1 MVEVKEFYNELLNND
16 ISFFTG
22 VPDSLLKSFCAYIKD
37 NVSAHKNI
45 VSANEGNAIGLASG
59 YYLASKKIG
68 LVYMQNSG
76 LGNAMNPLASLA
88 DKLVYSIP
96 MLLVI
101 GWRGEPNK
109 KDEPQHKKQGL
120 ITTETLEMLEIKYEI
135 LDESTNN
142 DEMKLK
148 VKKAYCYMKENNE
161 PYALV
166 IKKDTF
172 DEYKLKNNT
181 VFDFEMT
188 REEAIEI
195 VVSKMKENSATVS
208 TTGMASRELFELREK
223 HKENHSKD
231 FLTVG
236 SMGHASQIAL
246 GIALS
251 NKTKD
256 VYCIDGDGA
265 LLMHLGG
272 LAIIGNA
279 EPKNFRHILINN
291 GAHDS
296 VGGQE
301 TVGFKI
307 DTLDI
312 AKACG
317 YKECYSCSSKVELL
331 NLSEKI
337 INVEGPVLLEIKVK
351 KGARKDLGRPT
362 TTPIE
367 NKEAFME
374 FLDIQGDN

>member
-1 MVEVKEFYNELLNND
+1 MIEVKEFYSELLNND

-37 NVSAHKNI
+37 NVSRDKNI
-45 VSANEGNAIGLASG
+45 ISANEGNAIGLAAG
-59 YYLASKKIG
+59 YHLGTRKIG

-76 LGNAMNPLASLA
+76 IGNAVNPLASLA

-101 GWRGEPNK
+101 GWRGEPDT

-120 ITTETLEMLEIKYEI
+120 ITVETLDLLEIKYEVF
-135 LDESTNN
+135 DKATSNE
-142 DEMKLK
+142 EMRLK
-148 VKKAYCYMKENNE
+148 VKKAYKHMKKENE

-172 DEYKLKNNT
+172 DKYKLKNNPN
-181 VFDFEMT
+181 FDFEMT
-188 REEAIEI
+188 REEAIE
-195 VVSKMKENSATVS
+195 VVIANMKKESVIVS

-223 HKENHSKD
+223 YKENHNRD

-236 SMGHASQIAL
+236 SMGHASQIAM
-246 GIALS
+246 GIAVS
-251 NKTKD
+251 NNDKE

-272 LAIIGNA
+272 VAIIGNQQ
-279 EPKNFRHILINN
+279 PKNFKHILINN
-291 GAHDS
+291 GSHDS

-301 TVGFKI
+301 TVGLKI
-307 DTLDI
+307 DTLAI

-317 YKECYSCSSKVELL
+317 YKKCYSCSSKQELIK
-331 NLSEKI
+331 LSKEI
-337 INVEGPVLLEIKVK
+337 SDIEGPILIEIKVK
-351 KGARKDLGRPT
+351 KGSRKDLGRPGA
-362 TTPIE
+362 TPIE
-367 NKEAFME
+367 NKEIFME
-374 FLDIQGDN
+374 FLDK

>member
-1 MVEVKEFYNELLNND
+1 MVEVKEFYNELLDND

-45 VSANEGNAIGLASG
+45 ISANEGNAIGLASG
-59 YYLASKKIG
+59 YYLGTRKIG

-76 LGNAMNPLASLA
+76 LGNAVNPLASLT

-101 GWRGEPNK
+101 GWRGEPK
-109 KDEPQHKKQGL
+109 RHDEPQHKKQGL
-120 ITTETLEMLEIKYEI
+120 ITTETLEMLGIKYEI
-135 LDESTNN
+135 LDTDTNN

-148 VKKAYCYMKENNE
+148 VKKAYSYMNENNE

-172 DEYKLKNNT
+172 DEYKLKSNT
-181 VFDFEMT
+181 SFEFKMT

-195 VVSKMKENSATVS
+195 VVSQMKENSVIVS

-223 HKENHSKD
+223 HKENHNKD

-251 NKTKD
+251 NKDKE
-256 VYCIDGDGA
+256 VYCIDGDGS

-301 TVGFKI
+301 TVGLKI
-307 DTLDI
+307 DTLAI

-317 YKECYSCSSKVELL
+317 YKECYSCSSKAELL

-337 INVEGPVLLEIKVK
+337 TNVEGSVLLEIKVK

-374 FLDIQGDN
+374 FLDK

>member
-1 MVEVKEFYNELLNND
+1 MIDIKEFYNELLNND
-16 ISFFTG
+16 INFFTG

-37 NVSAHKNI
+37 NVSSEKNI
-45 VSANEGNAIGLASG
+45 ISANEGNAIGLASG
-59 YYLASKKIG
+59 YYLATRKIG

-76 LGNAMNPLASLA
+76 LGNALNPLASLV

-96 MLLVI
+96 MLLII

-120 ITTETLEMLEIKYEI
+120 ITTETLEMLGIKYEI
-135 LDESTNN
+135 LDEDTNN

-148 VKKAYCYMKENNE
+148 VKKAYNYMTENKE

-181 VFDFEMT
+181 SFDFEMT

-195 VVSKMKENSATVS
+195 IVSKMKEDSVIVS

-223 HKENHSKD
+223 HKENHNKD

-251 NKTKD
+251 NKEKD

-272 LAIIGNA
+272 LSIIGNQS
-279 EPKNFRHILINN
+279 PKNFKHILINN

-307 DTLDI
+307 DILAI

-317 YKECYSCSSKVELL
+317 YKECYSCSSKVELIRL
-331 NLSEKI
+331 AEKI
-337 INVEGPVLLEIKVK
+337 TDVEGPVLLEIKVK

-367 NKEAFME
+367 NKEAFIK
-374 FLDIQGDN
+374 FLNK

>member
-37 NVSAHKNI
+37 NVSSENNI

-59 YYLASKKIG
+59 YYLGTRKIG

-76 LGNAMNPLASLA
+76 LGNAVNPLASLA

-109 KDEPQHKKQGL
+109 KDEPQHKKQGV
-120 ITTETLEMLEIKYEI
+120 ITTETLEMLGIKYEI
-135 LDESTNN
+135 LDEASNN

-148 VKKAYCYMKENNE
+148 VKKAYSYMKENNE

-181 VFDFEMT
+181 SFDFEMT

-195 VVSKMKENSATVS
+195 VVSNMKENSVAVS

-223 HKENHSKD
+223 YKENHNRD

-251 NKTKD
+251 NKDKD

-307 DTLDI
+307 DTLAI

-317 YKECYSCSSKVELL
+317 YKQCYSCSSKEELL

-337 INVEGPVLLEIKVK
+337 TTVEGPVLLEIKVK

-374 FLDIQGDN
+374 FLDK

>member
-1 MVEVKEFYNELLNND
+1 MIEVKEFYSELLNND

-37 NVSAHKNI
+37 NVSRDKNI
-45 VSANEGNAIGLASG
+45 ISANEGNAIGLAAG
-59 YYLASKKIG
+59 YHLGTRKIG

-76 LGNAMNPLASLA
+76 IGNAVNPLASLA

-101 GWRGEPNK
+101 GWRGEPDK

-120 ITTETLEMLEIKYEI
+120 ITIETLELLGIKYEVFNKTTSN
-135 LDESTNN
+135 E
-142 DEMKLK
+142 EMRLK
-148 VKKAYCYMKENNE
+148 VEKAYKHMKKENE

-172 DEYKLKNNT
+172 DEYKLKNNPD
-181 VFDFEMT
+181 FDFEMT
-188 REEAIEI
+188 REEAIEAVI
-195 VVSKMKENSATVS
+195 ANMKEESVIVS

-223 HKENHSKD
+223 YKQNHNRD

-236 SMGHASQIAL
+236 SMGHASQIAM
-246 GIALS
+246 GIAVS
-251 NKTKD
+251 NNDKD

-272 LAIIGNA
+272 VAVIGNQ
-279 EPKNFRHILINN
+279 EPKNFKHILINN

-301 TVGFKI
+301 TVGLKI
-307 DTLDI
+307 DILAI

-317 YKECYSCSSKVELL
+317 YKKCYSCSSKQELL
-331 NLSEKI
+331 KLSKEI
-337 INVEGPVLLEIKVK
+337 PNIEGPVLVEIKVK
-351 KGARKDLGRPT
+351 KGARKDLGRPGA
-362 TTPIE
+362 TPIE
-367 NKEAFME
+367 NKEIFMG
-374 FLDIQGDN
+374 FLDK

>member
-1 MVEVKEFYNELLNND
+1 MIEVKEFYSELLNND

-37 NVSAHKNI
+37 NVSRDKNI
-45 VSANEGNAIGLASG
+45 ISANEGNAIGLAAG
-59 YYLASKKIG
+59 YHLGTRKIG

-76 LGNAMNPLASLA
+76 IGNAVNPLASLA

-101 GWRGEPNK
+101 GWRGEPDK

-120 ITTETLEMLEIKYEI
+120 ITIETLELLGIKYEVFNKTTSN
-135 LDESTNN
+135 E
-142 DEMKLK
+142 EMRLK
-148 VKKAYCYMKENNE
+148 VEKAYKHMKKENE

-172 DEYKLKNNT
+172 DEYKLKNNPN
-181 VFDFEMT
+181 FDFEMT
-188 REEAIEI
+188 REEAIEAVI
-195 VVSKMKENSATVS
+195 ANMKEESVIVS

-223 HKENHSKD
+223 YKQNHNRD

-236 SMGHASQIAL
+236 SMGHASQIAM
-246 GIALS
+246 GIAVS
-251 NKTKD
+251 NNDKD

-272 LAIIGNA
+272 VAVIGNQ
-279 EPKNFRHILINN
+279 EPKNFKHILINN

-301 TVGFKI
+301 TVGLKI
-307 DTLDI
+307 DILAI

-317 YKECYSCSSKVELL
+317 YKKCYSCSSKQELL
-331 NLSEKI
+331 KLSKEI
-337 INVEGPVLLEIKVK
+337 PNIEGPVLVEIKVK
-351 KGARKDLGRPT
+351 KGARKDLGRPGA
-362 TTPIE
+362 TPIE
-367 NKEAFME
+367 NKEIFMG
-374 FLDIQGDN
+374 FLDK

>member
-1 MVEVKEFYNELLNND
+1 MVEVKGFYSELLNND

-22 VPDSLLKSFCAYIKD
+22 VPDSLLKSFCAYIKE
-37 NVSAHKNI
+37 NVSSEKNI
-45 VSANEGNAIGLASG
+45 ISANEGNAIGLVSG
-59 YYLASKKIG
+59 YYLATRKIG

-76 LGNAMNPLASLA
+76 IGNALNPLASLA

-120 ITTETLEMLEIKYEI
+120 ITTETLDMLGIKYEI
-135 LDESTNN
+135 LDADTNN

-148 VKKAYCYMKENNE
+148 VKKAYNYMTENNE

-172 DEYKLKNNT
+172 DDYKLKNNT
-181 VFDFEMT
+181 SFDFEMT
-188 REEAIEI
+188 REEAIEAVI
-195 VVSKMKENSATVS
+195 ANMKEESVIVS

-223 HKENHSKD
+223 YKQNHNRD

-236 SMGHASQIAL
+236 SMGHASQIAM
-246 GIALS
+246 GIAVS
-251 NKTKD
+251 NNDKD

-272 LAIIGNA
+272 VAVIGNQ
-279 EPKNFRHILINN
+279 EPKNFKHILINN

-301 TVGFKI
+301 TVGLKI
-307 DTLDI
+307 DILAI

-317 YKECYSCSSKVELL
+317 YKKCYSCSSKQELL
-331 NLSEKI
+331 KLSKEI
-337 INVEGPVLLEIKVK
+337 PNIEGPVLVEIKVK
-351 KGARKDLGRPT
+351 KGARKDLGRPGA
-362 TTPIE
+362 TPIE
-367 NKEAFME
+367 NKEIFMG
-374 FLDIQGDN
+374 FLDK

>member
-1 MVEVKEFYNELLNND
+1 MIEVKAFYEELLKND

-37 NVSAHKNI
+37 NVSSDKNI
-45 VSANEGNAIGLASG
+45 VSANEGNAIGLAAG
-59 YYLASKKIG
+59 YHLGTRKIG

-76 LGNAMNPLASLA
+76 IGNAINPLASLA

-120 ITTETLEMLEIKYEI
+120 ITVETLDLLGIKYDVI
-135 LDESTNN
+135 DKATNN
-142 DEMKLK
+142 DEMRVKL
-148 VKKAYCYMKENNE
+148 KKAYTHMKKENE

-166 IKKDTF
+166 VKKDTF

-181 VFDFEMT
+181 NFDFELT
-188 REEAIEI
+188 REEAIEVLI
-195 VVSKMKENSATVS
+195 ENIKEESVIVS
-208 TTGMASRELFELREK
+208 TTGMASRELYELREK
-223 HKENHSKD
+223 YKENHNKD

-246 GIALS
+246 GVALS
-251 NKTKD
+251 NKDKE

-272 LAIIGNA
+272 LAIIGNQ

-301 TVGFKI
+301 TVGFEI
-307 DTLDI
+307 DTLAI

-317 YKECYSCSSKVELL
+317 YKKCYSCSSKEEVVK
-331 NLSEKI
+331 LSKEI
-337 INVEGPVLLEIKVK
+337 ADIEGSVLLEIKVK
-351 KGARKDLGRPT
+351 KGARKDLGRPKA
-362 TTPIE
+362 TPIE

-374 FLDIQGDN
+374 FLDK

>member
-37 NVSAHKNI
+37 NVSSENNI

-59 YYLASKKIG
+59 YYLGTRKIG

-76 LGNAMNPLASLA
+76 LGNAVNPLASLA

-109 KDEPQHKKQGL
+109 KDEPQHKKQGV
-120 ITTETLEMLEIKYEI
+120 ITTETLEMLGIKYEI
-135 LDESTNN
+135 LDEASNN

-148 VKKAYCYMKENNE
+148 VKKAYSYMKENNE

-195 VVSKMKENSATVS
+195 VVSNMKENSVAVS

-223 HKENHSKD
+223 YKENHNRD

-251 NKTKD
+251 NKDKD

-279 EPKNFRHILINN
+279 EPNNFRHILINN

-307 DTLDI
+307 DTLAI

-317 YKECYSCSSKVELL
+317 YKQCYSCSSKEELL

-337 INVEGPVLLEIKVK
+337 TTVEGPVLLEIKVK

-374 FLDIQGDN
+374 FLDK

>member
-1 MVEVKEFYNELLNND
+1 MIEVKAFYEELLNND

-37 NVSAHKNI
+37 NVSSDKNI
-45 VSANEGNAIGLASG
+45 VSANEGNAIGLAAG
-59 YYLASKKIG
+59 YHLGTRKIG

-76 LGNAMNPLASLA
+76 IGNAVNPLASLA

-101 GWRGEPNK
+101 GWRGEPK
-109 KDEPQHKKQGL
+109 RQDEPQHKKQGL
-120 ITTETLEMLEIKYEI
+120 ITVDTLDLLGIKYEV
-135 LDESTNN
+135 LDKATNN
-142 DEMKLK
+142 DEMRIKL
-148 VKKAYCYMKENNE
+148 KKAYTHMKKENE

-166 IKKDTF
+166 IKKDAF
-172 DEYKLKNNT
+172 DEYELKNNT
-181 VFDFEMT
+181 NFDFELT
-188 REEAIEI
+188 REEAIEVLI
-195 VVSKMKENSATVS
+195 ENINEDSVIVS

-223 HKENHSKD
+223 YKQNHNRD

-251 NKTKD
+251 NKDKD

-272 LAIIGNA
+272 LAIIGKQ
-279 EPKNFRHILINN
+279 ELKNFRHVLINN

-301 TVGFKI
+301 TVGLKI
-307 DTLDI
+307 DTLAI

-317 YKECYSCSSKVELL
+317 YKKCYSCSSKEELVKL
-331 NLSEKI
+331 LKELYGM
-337 INVEGPVLLEIKVK
+337 EGTVLLEIKVK
-351 KGARKDLGRPT
+351 KGARKDLGRPGA
-362 TTPIE
+362 TPIE
-367 NKEAFME
+367 NKETFME
-374 FLDIQGDN
+374 FLDK

>member
-37 NVSAHKNI
+37 NVSAKKNI
-45 VSANEGNAIGLASG
+45 ISANEGNAIGLASG
-59 YYLASKKIG
+59 YYLGTRKIG

-76 LGNAMNPLASLA
+76 IGNAVNPLASLT

-120 ITTETLEMLEIKYEI
+120 ITTETLEMLGIKYDI
-135 LDESTNN
+135 LDTDTNN

-148 VKKAYCYMKENNE
+148 VKKAYSYMNENNE

-195 VVSKMKENSATVS
+195 VVSKMKENSVAVS

-251 NKTKD
+251 NKDKE

-279 EPKNFRHILINN
+279 KPKNFRHILINN

-301 TVGFKI
+301 TVGLKI
-307 DTLDI
+307 DTLAI

-317 YKECYSCSSKVELL
+317 YKECYSCSSKVELI

-337 INVEGPVLLEIKVK
+337 TNVEGPVLLEVKVK

-374 FLDIQGDN
+374 FLSK

>member
-1 MVEVKEFYNELLNND
+1 M
-16 ISFFTG
+16 
-22 VPDSLLKSFCAYIKD
+22 
-37 NVSAHKNI
+37 
-45 VSANEGNAIGLASG
+45 
-59 YYLASKKIG
+59 
-68 LVYMQNSG
+68 
-76 LGNAMNPLASLA
+76 LG
-88 DKLVYSIP
+88 
-96 MLLVI
+96 
-101 GWRGEPNK
+101 
-109 KDEPQHKKQGL
+109 
-120 ITTETLEMLEIKYEI
+120 IKYEI
-135 LDESTNN
+135 LDEDTSN

-148 VKKAYCYMKENNE
+148 VKRAYSYMAKNNE

-172 DEYKLKNNT
+172 DEYKLKNNSI
-181 VFDFEMT
+181 FDFEMT

-195 VVSKMKENSATVS
+195 VISKMKENSVTVS

-223 HKENHSKD
+223 YKENHSRD

-251 NKTKD
+251 NKDKE

-272 LAIIGNA
+272 LAIIGNQDT
-279 EPKNFRHILINN
+279 KNFRHILINN

-307 DTLDI
+307 DVLAV

-317 YKECYSCSSKVELL
+317 YKECYSCSSKVELSR
-331 NLSEKI
+331 LSEKI
-337 INVEGPVLLEIKVK
+337 TDIEGPVLLEIKVE

-362 TTPIE
+362 TTPIQ
-367 NKEAFME
+367 NKEAFMK
-374 FLDIQGDN
+374 FLDE

>member
-37 NVSAHKNI
+37 NVSSEKNI

-59 YYLASKKIG
+59 YYLGTRKIG

-76 LGNAMNPLASLA
+76 LGNAVNPLASLA

-120 ITTETLEMLEIKYEI
+120 ITTETLEMLGIKYEI
-135 LDESTNN
+135 LDEATNN

-148 VKKAYCYMKENNE
+148 VKKAYSYMKENNE

-181 VFDFEMT
+181 SFDFEMT

-195 VVSKMKENSATVS
+195 VVSKMKENSVTVS

-223 HKENHSKD
+223 HKENHNRD

-251 NKTKD
+251 NKDKD

-272 LAIIGNA
+272 LAIIGNQ

-307 DTLDI
+307 DTLAI

-317 YKECYSCSSKVELL
+317 YKECYSCSSKEELL

-337 INVEGPVLLEIKVK
+337 TNVEGPVLLEIKVK

-374 FLDIQGDN
+374 FLDK

>member
-1 MVEVKEFYNELLNND
+1 MIEVKEFYNELLNND

-37 NVSAHKNI
+37 NVSSEKNI
-45 VSANEGNAIGLASG
+45 VSANEGNAIGLVSG

-76 LGNAMNPLASLA
+76 LGNAVNPLASLA

-101 GWRGEPNK
+101 GWRGEPK
-109 KDEPQHKKQGL
+109 RQDEPQHKKQGL
-120 ITTETLEMLEIKYEI
+120 ITIETLEMLGIKYEI
-135 LDESTNN
+135 LDEATNN
-142 DEMKLK
+142 DEMRLK
-148 VKKAYCYMKENNE
+148 VKRAYSYMKKNNE

-172 DEYKLKNNT
+172 DEYKLKNNSI
-181 VFDFEMT
+181 FDFEMT

-195 VVSKMKENSATVS
+195 VISKMKENSVTVS

-223 HKENHSKD
+223 HKENHSRD

-251 NKTKD
+251 NKDKE

-272 LAIIGNA
+272 LAIIGNQ
-279 EPKNFRHILINN
+279 ESKNFKHILINN
-291 GAHDS
+291 GSHDS

-307 DTLDI
+307 DTLAI

-317 YKECYSCSSKVELL
+317 YKECYSCSTKAELL

-337 INVEGPVLLEIKVK
+337 TNIEGPILLEIKVK

-367 NKEAFME
+367 NKEAFMK
-374 FLDIQGDN
+374 FLDK

>member
-1 MVEVKEFYNELLNND
+1 
-16 ISFFTG
+16 
-22 VPDSLLKSFCAYIKD
+22 LKSFCAFVKD
-37 NVSAHKNI
+37 NVNCDRNI
-45 VSANEGNAIGLASG
+45 VSANEGNAIGLAAG
-59 YYLASKKIG
+59 YHLGTGKIG

-76 LGNAMNPLASLA
+76 IGNAVNPLASLA

-120 ITTETLEMLEIKYEI
+120 VTVETLELLGIKYEV
-135 LDESTNN
+135 LDRNTSN
-142 DEMKLK
+142 DEMK
-148 VKKAYCYMKENNE
+148 VIINKAYKYMKENNE

-172 DEYKLKNNT
+172 EEYKLKNNI
-181 VFDFEMT
+181 VNDFEMT
-188 REEAIEI
+188 REGAIETI
-195 VVSKMKENSATVS
+195 INNMSEEAVIVS

-223 HKENHSKD
+223 YKESHNKD

-251 NKTKD
+251 NKARE

-272 LAIIGNA
+272 VAIIGNQK
-279 EPKNFRHILINN
+279 PSNFRHILINN

-301 TVGFKI
+301 TVGLKI
-307 DTLDI
+307 DALAI

-317 YKECYSCSSKVELL
+317 YKKCYSCTSIEELIKLSKELRG
-331 NLSEKI
+331 
-337 INVEGPVLLEIKVK
+337 VEGPVLLEIKVK
-351 KGARKDLGRPT
+351 KGGRKDLGRPQA
-362 TTPIE
+362 TPIE
-367 NKEAFME
+367 NKEAFMK
-374 FLDIQGDN
+374 FLNK

>member
-37 NVSAHKNI
+37 NVSAKKNI
-45 VSANEGNAIGLASG
+45 ISANEGNAIGLASG
-59 YYLASKKIG
+59 YYLGTRKIG

-76 LGNAMNPLASLA
+76 IGNAVNPLASLT

-120 ITTETLEMLEIKYEI
+120 ITTETLEMLGIKYDI
-135 LDESTNN
+135 LDTDTNN

-148 VKKAYCYMKENNE
+148 VKKAYSYMNENNE

-172 DEYKLKNNT
+172 DEYKLKYNT

-195 VVSKMKENSATVS
+195 VVSKMKENSVAVS

-251 NKTKD
+251 NKDKE

-279 EPKNFRHILINN
+279 KPKNFRHILINN

-301 TVGFKI
+301 TVGLKI
-307 DTLDI
+307 DTLAI

-317 YKECYSCSSKVELL
+317 YKECYSCSSKVELI

-337 INVEGPVLLEIKVK
+337 TNVEGPVLLEIKVK

-362 TTPIE
+362 TTPVE

-374 FLDIQGDN
+374 FLSK

>member
-1 MVEVKEFYNELLNND
+1 MIDVKEFYDELLNND
-16 ISFFTG
+16 IDFFTG

-37 NVSAHKNI
+37 NVSVEKNI
-45 VSANEGNAIGLASG
+45 VAANEGNAVGLAAG
-59 YYLASKKIG
+59 YYLATNKIG

-76 LGNAMNPLASLA
+76 VGNALNPLASLA

-101 GWRGEPNK
+101 GWRGEPNT
-109 KDEPQHKKQGL
+109 KDEPQHKKQGI
-120 ITTETLEMLEIKYEI
+120 ITTETLDMLEIKYEI
-135 LDESTNN
+135 LDENMDN
-142 DEMKLK
+142 DYMKLK
-148 VKKAYCYMKENNE
+148 IKEAHKYMRENNE

-166 IKKDTF
+166 IKKNTF
-172 DEYKLKNNT
+172 SEYKLKNNPIL
-181 VFDFEMT
+181 DFEMT

-195 VVSKMKENSATVS
+195 IVSNMKENSVIVS

-223 HKENHSKD
+223 YKQNHSKD

-251 NKTKD
+251 KKNKE

-272 LAIIGNA
+272 LAIIGNQK
-279 EPKNFRHILINN
+279 PKNFKHVLINN

-301 TVGFKI
+301 TVGLKI
-307 DTLDI
+307 DTLAI

-317 YKECYSCSSKVELL
+317 YKECYSCSSKTDLL
-331 NLSEKI
+331 NLAEEIK
-337 INVEGPVLLEIKVK
+337 NVEGPVLIEVKVK
-351 KGARKDLGRPT
+351 KGARKDLGRPI
-362 TTPIE
+362 TTPNE
-367 NKEAFME
+367 NKKMFME
-374 FLDIQGDN
+374 FLES

>member
-37 NVSAHKNI
+37 NVSSEKNI

-76 LGNAMNPLASLA
+76 LGNAVNPLASLA

-120 ITTETLEMLEIKYEI
+120 ITTETLEMLGIKYEI

-148 VKKAYCYMKENNE
+148 VKKAYSYMKGNNE

-181 VFDFEMT
+181 IFDFEMT

-251 NKTKD
+251 NKDKD

-307 DTLDI
+307 DTLAI

-317 YKECYSCSSKVELL
+317 YKECYSCSSKVDLL

-337 INVEGPVLLEIKVK
+337 TTVEGPVLLEIKVK

-367 NKEAFME
+367 NKESFME
-374 FLDIQGDN
+374 FLNK

>member
-1 MVEVKEFYNELLNND
+1 MIEVKEFYNELLNND

-37 NVSAHKNI
+37 NVSSEKNI

-59 YYLASKKIG
+59 YYLATRKIG

-76 LGNAMNPLASLA
+76 LGNAVNPLASLA

-96 MLLVI
+96 MFLII

-120 ITTETLEMLEIKYEI
+120 ITIETLEMLGIEYEI
-135 LDESTNN
+135 LDETTNN
-142 DEMKLK
+142 DEMRLK
-148 VKKAYCYMKENNE
+148 VKKAYSYMKENNE

-181 VFDFEMT
+181 VCDFEMT

-223 HKENHSKD
+223 HKENHNKD

-251 NKTKD
+251 NKDKD

-307 DTLDI
+307 DTLAI

-317 YKECYSCSSKVELL
+317 YKECYSCSSKVDLL

-337 INVEGPVLLEIKVK
+337 TTIEGPVLLEIKVK

-374 FLDIQGDN
+374 FLNK

>member
-1 MVEVKEFYNELLNND
+1 MVDVKEFYDELVSND
-16 ISFFTG
+16 IDFFTG

-37 NVSAHKNI
+37 NVSDDKNI
-45 VSANEGNAIGLASG
+45 ISANEGNGIGLATG
-59 YYLASKKIG
+59 YYLATKRIG

-76 LGNAMNPLASLA
+76 IGNAVNPLLSLA

-101 GWRGEPNK
+101 GWRGEPGK

-120 ITTETLEMLEIKYEI
+120 ITIELLEAMGIPYEI
-135 LDESTNN
+135 MDKNENN
-142 DEMKLK
+142 YGMKLK
-148 VKKAYCYMKENNE
+148 IKNACNYMMEKSE

-172 DEYKLKNNT
+172 NEYKLKNST
-181 VFDFEMT
+181 VFKFDMT

-195 VVSKMKENSATVS
+195 IMSKVLENSVIVS

-223 HKENHSKD
+223 NKQDHNKD

-251 NKTKD
+251 KKD
-256 VYCIDGDGA
+256 KEVYCIDGDGA

-272 LAIIGNA
+272 LAIIGNQKV
-279 EPKNFRHILINN
+279 KNYRHILINN

-301 TVGFKI
+301 TVGFKM
-307 DTLDI
+307 DMLAI

-317 YKECYSCSSKVELL
+317 YNEAYSCSSKAELISL
-331 NLSEKI
+331 EEKI
-337 INVEGPVLLEIKVK
+337 KNMEGPVFIEIKVK
-351 KGARKDLGRPT
+351 KGSRKDLGRPT
-362 TTPIE
+362 KTPIE
-367 NKEAFME
+367 NKDAFMK
-374 FLDIQGDN
+374 FLDI

>member
-1 MVEVKEFYNELLNND
+1 MIEVKAFYDELLKNN
-16 ISFFTG
+16 IEFFTG
-22 VPDSLLKSFCAYIKD
+22 VPDSLLKSFCAFIKD
-37 NVSAHKNI
+37 NVNCDKNI
-45 VSANEGNAIGLASG
+45 VSANEGNAIGLAAG
-59 YYLASKKIG
+59 YHLGTGKIG

-76 LGNAMNPLASLA
+76 IGNAVNPLASLA

-96 MLLVI
+96 MLLVV

-120 ITTETLEMLEIKYEI
+120 ITIETLELLGIEYEVF
-135 LDESTNN
+135 DQNTSN
-142 DEMKLK
+142 DEMK
-148 VKKAYCYMKENNE
+148 VIIKKAYKYMEENNE

-172 DEYKLKNNT
+172 EEYQLKNYIAT
-181 VFDFEMT
+181 DFEMK
-188 REEAIEI
+188 REEAIETI
-195 VVSKMKENSATVS
+195 INNMSENAVIVS

-223 HKENHSKD
+223 YKESHNKD

-251 NKTKD
+251 NKD
-256 VYCIDGDGA
+256 REVYCIDGDGA

-272 LAIIGNA
+272 LAIIGNQN
-279 EPKNFRHILINN
+279 PSNFRHILINN

-301 TVGFKI
+301 TVGLEI
-307 DTLDI
+307 DALAI

-317 YKECYSCSSKVELL
+317 YKKCYSCTSKEELVK
-331 NLSEKI
+331 LSKELKG
-337 INVEGPVLLEIKVK
+337 VEGPALLEIKVE
-351 KGARKDLGRPT
+351 KGGRKDLGRPGA
-362 TTPIE
+362 TPIE
-367 NKEAFME
+367 NKEAFMK
-374 FLDIQGDN
+374 FLNK

>member
-1 MVEVKEFYNELLNND
+1 MIEVKEFYNELLNTD
-16 ISFFTG
+16 IDFFTG
-22 VPDSLLKSFCAYIKD
+22 VPDSLLKSFCAYLKD
-37 NVSAHKNI
+37 NVSNEKNI
-45 VSANEGNAIGLASG
+45 ISANEGNAVGLASG
-59 YYLASKKIG
+59 YYLATKKIG

-76 LGNAMNPLASLA
+76 IGNALNPLVSLA

-120 ITTETLEMLEIKYEI
+120 ITIETLEMLGIKYDV
-135 LDESTNN
+135 LDESTRN

-148 VKKAYCYMKENNE
+148 VKQAHDYMKENNE

-172 DEYKLKNNT
+172 DEYKLKNNSIL
-181 VFDFEMT
+181 DFEMT

-195 VVSKMKENSATVS
+195 IVSEMKENSVIVS

-223 HKENHSKD
+223 YKESHNKD

-236 SMGHASQIAL
+236 SMGHASQIAF
-246 GIALS
+246 GIAL
-251 NKTKD
+251 NKKD
-256 VYCIDGDGA
+256 KEVYCIDGDGA

-272 LAIIGNA
+272 LAIIGNQK
-279 EPKNFRHILINN
+279 PKNFRHILINN

-301 TVGFKI
+301 TVGFNI
-307 DTLDI
+307 DTLSI

-317 YKECYSCSSKVELL
+317 YKECYSCSSKVDLL
-331 NLSEKI
+331 NLSKKI
-337 INVEGPVLLEIKVK
+337 NDAEGPIFLEIKVK

-362 TTPIE
+362 STPIE
-367 NKEAFME
+367 NKEIFME
-374 FLDIQGDN
+374 FLDS

>member
-16 ISFFTG
+16 ASFFTG
-22 VPDSLLKSFCAYIKD
+22 VPDSLLKYFCAYIKD
-37 NVSAHKNI
+37 NVSSENNI
-45 VSANEGNAIGLASG
+45 VSANEGNAIGLACG
-59 YYLASKKIG
+59 YYLGTRKIG

-76 LGNAMNPLASLA
+76 LGNAVNPLASLT

-96 MLLVI
+96 MLLII

-120 ITTETLEMLEIKYEI
+120 ITTETLEMLGIKYEI
-135 LDESTNN
+135 LDEVSNN

-148 VKKAYCYMKENNE
+148 VKKAYSYMKENNE

-181 VFDFEMT
+181 SFDFEMA

-195 VVSKMKENSATVS
+195 VVSNMKENSVAVS

-223 HKENHSKD
+223 YKENHNRD

-251 NKTKD
+251 NKDKD

-301 TVGFKI
+301 TVGLKI
-307 DTLDI
+307 DTLAI

-317 YKECYSCSSKVELL
+317 YKECYSCSSKAELL

-337 INVEGPVLLEIKVK
+337 TNVEGPVLLEIKVK

-362 TTPIE
+362 ITPIE

-374 FLDIQGDN
+374 FLDK

>member
-1 MVEVKEFYNELLNND
+1 MIDVKAFYEELLNND

-37 NVSAHKNI
+37 NVSSDKNI
-45 VSANEGNAIGLASG
+45 VSANEGNAIGLAAG
-59 YYLASKKIG
+59 YHLGTRKIG

-76 LGNAMNPLASLA
+76 IGNAVNPLASLA

-101 GWRGEPNK
+101 GWRGEPNM

-120 ITTETLEMLEIKYEI
+120 ITIETLDLLGINYEI
-135 LDESTNN
+135 LDKATNN
-142 DEMKLK
+142 DEMRIK
-148 VKKAYCYMKENNE
+148 VKKAYTHMKKENE

-181 VFDFEMT
+181 NFDFELT
-188 REEAIEI
+188 REEAIE
-195 VVSKMKENSATVS
+195 VVMANIKEESVIVS
-208 TTGMASRELFELREK
+208 TTGMASRELYELREK
-223 HKENHSKD
+223 YKENHNRD

-251 NKTKD
+251 NKDKE

-272 LAIIGNA
+272 LAIIGNQ

-301 TVGFKI
+301 TVGLKI
-307 DTLDI
+307 DTLAI

-317 YKECYSCSSKVELL
+317 YKKCYSCSSKKDLEK
-331 NLSEKI
+331 LSKEIDDTK
-337 INVEGPVLLEIKVK
+337 GTVLLEIKVK
-351 KGARKDLGRPT
+351 KGARKDLGRPGA
-362 TTPIE
+362 TPIE
-367 NKEAFME
+367 NKEAFMK
-374 FLDIQGDN
+374 FVDK